1 MAVASGASIVLG
13 IHFTNW
19 QWTAPPD
26 EYYRLLALCRPSM
39 VKTCLHN
46 QCGYDQIA
54 VHRRLRAEH
63 PDALIVARLMGNG
76 FDPGDYRRYIDAGIA
91 DGYEVGNEPN
101 HPAEWSK
108 SLDEWRDWF
117 DSVLAHYRAWFP
129 KAKFVFPGMAV
140 RYDIPGASPQEW
152 YFACREAVDAC
163 DYAGVHAYWQG
174 DDNQAS
180 EQWGELYIYM
190 RQLTCRPIIVTE
202 VGDSTPGRSTVDK
215 ARRYVEWARKASDDI
230 AGSAAYI
237 LGGTPDWHEFELDEA
252 ACRIIGTREET
263 TMTQRFALCRP
274 LPDGVGRV
282 TQWYGENVDW
292 YAPYGLA
299 GHEGIDY
306 GAPVGTP
313 VLAAHDGACVVKQGA
328 IYGTYIE
335 VLGDGHRTLYAHLSA
350 VDVADGERVRVG
362 QQIGKVGNTG
372 RSTGAHLHF
381 GWSVTGV
388 DMPPMKG
395 WQNPLLGRKLN
406 GDA

>member
-1 MAVASGASIVLG
+1 
-13 IHFTNW
+13 
-19 QWTAPPD
+19 
-26 EYYRLLALCRPSM
+26 
-39 VKTCLHN
+39 
-46 QCGYDQIA
+46 
-54 VHRRLRAEH
+54 
-63 PDALIVARLMGNG
+63 
-76 FDPGDYRRYIDAGIA
+76 
-91 DGYEVGNEPN
+91 
-101 HPAEWSK
+101 
-108 SLDEWRDWF
+108 
-117 DSVLAHYRAWFP
+117 
-129 KAKFVFPGMAV
+129 
-140 RYDIPGASPQEW
+140 
-152 YFACREAVDAC
+152 
-163 DYAGVHAYWQG
+163 
-174 DDNQAS
+174 
-180 EQWGELYIYM
+180 
-190 RQLTCRPIIVTE
+190 
-202 VGDSTPGRSTVDK
+202 
-215 ARRYVEWARKASDDI
+215 
-230 AGSAAYI
+230 
-237 LGGTPDWHEFELDEA
+237 
-252 ACRIIGTREET
+252 
-263 TMTQRFALCRP
+263 MTQRFALCRP